1 MIDLELGQ
9 GGRKRQVVW
18 VRQIDMQEG
27 SKSHN
32 ICISTRNIETE
43 SEGNRLSNQVLSNL
57 LLDTWVQQIVVKKN
71 DRKKWYNQNAVL
83 FSLVVEPVLGTLR
96 IDLGRVN
103 KGALST
109 GDNKDKIFLKCILL

>member
-57 LLDTWVQQIVVKKN
+57 ILNTWVQQIVVK
-71 DRKKWYNQNAVL
+71 QNI
-83 FSLVVEPVLGTLR
+83 VESVLGTLR